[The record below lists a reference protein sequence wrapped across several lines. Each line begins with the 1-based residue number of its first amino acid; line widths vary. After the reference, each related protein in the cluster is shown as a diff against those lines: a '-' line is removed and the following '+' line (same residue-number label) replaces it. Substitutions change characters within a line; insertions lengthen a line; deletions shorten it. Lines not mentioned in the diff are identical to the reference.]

1 MGWLKKILEKHG
13 VPTELI
19 NKVMEDIKNHNYI
32 PKKRFDE
39 VNNSLKELKGQLD
52 DRNKQLKK
60 IEDIIHEKEVF
71 E

>member
-13 VPTELI
+13 APAELI

-32 PKKRFDE
+32 PKERFDE
-39 VNNSLKELKGQLD
+39 VNNSLKRLKGQLAY
-52 DRNKQLKK
+52 RNKQLKK
-60 IEDIIHEKEVF
+60 IEDIIHGKEAF